1 MKIKSPSPILS
12 IMLYI
17 FGVLIGFTLVLL
29 ATWSNVEAQ
38 FYGFYRRA
46 SNPLPGLRCPILMT
60 DGETTQIS
68 LRIKNT
74 TDKPLSPNIRMEIS
88 RPGMLFLSTQ
98 TVKLQPGE
106 SKTVFW
112 AIGPDNIDLG
122 HFIFAETLVYSFYPI
137 PERQGICGIYIL
149 NLPGR
154 GGPIV
159 AVMILLSLLGMG
171 AGLYGLHHL
180 SNPSPRVLIA
190 RRPLLALV
198 VLMTVS
204 LIVTIIGWWGPGLIL
219 LILFV
224 LLTVVTLVYC
234 IRG

>member
-74 TDKPLSPNIRMEIS
+74 TDKPLS
-88 RPGMLFLSTQ
+88 
-98 TVKLQPGE
+98 
-106 SKTVFW
+106 
-112 AIGPDNIDLG
+112 GPDNIDLG